1 MLQHNE
7 NVVSIVASLVETIVK
22 QHNQNTLITEIV
34 REIRRIDIKEL
45 SKDASAPRAISAFVI
60 ELCERCTDQI
70 MQTSSDLLM
79 FLDEDSYLMRNAIL
93 NILGQLIVK
102 KLSGNQMTTEERER
116 RDEFLDLLQDHIFD
130 NTGWTRSSAL
140 KEWTK
145 ICIANAIPITRQ
157 ENLLKIVVGR
167 LRDKSCYVRKAAVQ
181 FLTQFLLHNP
191 FGAKFPMTI
200 LDQSLKAEND
210 HLAELEKMLEAEK
223 SGGKSDEK
231 VDKNKDP
238 SLTEE
243 ENQMESESIDKKAE
257 TEDQETELNND
268 MEESVDN
275 QNSNES
281 MDSNFENLARLV
293 IENNQTASQ
302 SGTRIEIAEINVEN
316 LKEEV
321 RIKRTLVKYLGDML
335 KVTKQFH
342 IAIPLVC
349 DLLSSKN
356 ITDVQEAIEF
366 FVCAHKFAVENAII
380 GIKKMIVL
388 VLSKEKSI
396 KDLVVSA
403 YERIYLDTTE
413 IESENSNNKALAI
426 VKKLCDLVKQANT
439 GVLVSLEELLKEFKA
454 NDKIGNTHIKVMFD
468 LYSQKYPATTTEDSI
483 AAIQLIGMLA
493 SYTPELA
500 RDNLE
505 PLINVG
511 LGDRGLNNCRLA
523 CETCVAIGKCFKRP
537 TVENC
542 EMFFKLPKDDL
553 LFTKISQLLF
563 ATFTNSS
570 SHWIMMCA
578 EFIKVIFL
586 LAEKPDLICEE
597 IIRQLLE
604 QLLNSC
610 ETRTEQIS
618 SQTNQ
623 IETDETEKTDINEG
637 TGEGTGEGGAGAGEG
652 GEGAGVGEGDAANI
666 ISQETDN
673 LAVTNALGKLTF
685 IKPELLVRFI
695 TLLGDVAMNL
705 LVHLELNVFTEL
717 KIRNKLKED
726 KENKK
731 RTLSKTPKRKSKS
744 HSFRASMGGD
754 QNLEEEIGLG
764 GANAIEDQ
772 EQEYLY
778 GVCNQEIVMGKLNFI
793 SNIEI
798 IWFLINY
805 V

>member
-70 MQTSSDLLM
+70 LLTSSDLLM

-102 KLSGNQMTTEERER
+102 KLSANQMTSEERER

-200 LDQSLKAEND
+200 LDQSLKAESD
-210 HLAELEKMLEAEK
+210 HLAELEKMLETQK
-223 SGGKSDEK
+223 SGEQNNEK

-238 SLTEE
+238 SLAEE
-243 ENQMESESIDKKAE
+243 ENQMETESIDKKGE
-257 TEDQETELNND
+257 TEDQETELNNTE
-268 MEESVDN
+268 EESFDN
-275 QNSNES
+275 QNENES

-293 IENNQTASQ
+293 IEKNQTAAQ
-302 SGTRIEIAEINVEN
+302 TRTTIEIAEVSFEN

-366 FVCAHKFAVENAII
+366 FVCAHKFGVENAII

-413 IESENSNNKALAI
+413 IESENPNNKALTI

-454 NDKIGNTHIKVMFD
+454 NDKIGNNHIKMMFD
-468 LYSQKYPATTTEDSI
+468 LYSQKYPGTTTEDSI
-483 AAIQLIGMLA
+483 AAVQLIGMLA

-511 LGDRGLNNCRLA
+511 LGDRGLNNSRLA

-542 EMFFKLPKDDL
+542 EMFFKLAKDDL

-563 ATFTNSS
+563 ATFINSS
-570 SHWIMMCA
+570 SHWIMMSA
-578 EFIKVIFL
+578 ECIKVIFL

-618 SQTNQ
+618 SQNNQ
-623 IETDETEKTDINEG
+623 IETDEIEKVDEIEKAGEIEKADETEKAGETEKVDINEG
-637 TGEGTGEGGAGAGEG
+637 EQGEGEGG
-652 GEGAGVGEGDAANI
+652 GDVANI

-673 LAVTNALGKLTF
+673 LTVTNTLGKLTF

-695 TLLGDVAMNL
+695 TLLGDIAMNL

-778 GVCNQEIVMGKLNFI
+778 GVCNQEIVMGKLN
-793 SNIEI
+793 
-798 IWFLINY
+798 
-805 V
+805 